1 MIVHIDVIKRVSKS
15 RNKGS
20 ILFVHGV
27 CHNATCWHNYL
38 DYFSAAGFDA
48 YALSLR
54 GHGNS
59 DGREFLDQWGLSD
72 YVTDVVKIALSFDE
86 KPIIV
91 GHSMGGAIVQKIL
104 GEEKSILRAAVLL
117 APAVKGG
124 LTLSW
129 KLKRFKNHFVKS
141 LKFAKIVHGRSPTE
155 KEIKSSLFLDD
166 RLDMEQVRVL
176 APNIQAESKRA
187 QRDLTLAYTPYY
199 DSQNTPV
206 LVIGSKADLLFPE
219 EDLIS
224 TAKAYGT
231 SPIILEKM
239 CHDMMID
246 PEWERGAIEIE
257 KFAERVL

>member
-1 MIVHIDVIKRVSKS
+1 
-15 RNKGS
+15 
-20 ILFVHGV
+20 
-27 CHNATCWHNYL
+27 
-38 DYFSAAGFDA
+38 
-48 YALSLR
+48 
-54 GHGNS
+54 
-59 DGREFLDQWGLSD
+59 
-72 YVTDVVKIALSFDE
+72 
-86 KPIIV
+86 
-91 GHSMGGAIVQKIL
+91 
-104 GEEKSILRAAVLL
+104 
-117 APAVKGG
+117 
-124 LTLSW
+124 
-129 KLKRFKNHFVKS
+129 
-141 LKFAKIVHGRSPTE
+141 
-155 KEIKSSLFLDD
+155 
-166 RLDMEQVRVL
+166 MEQVRVL